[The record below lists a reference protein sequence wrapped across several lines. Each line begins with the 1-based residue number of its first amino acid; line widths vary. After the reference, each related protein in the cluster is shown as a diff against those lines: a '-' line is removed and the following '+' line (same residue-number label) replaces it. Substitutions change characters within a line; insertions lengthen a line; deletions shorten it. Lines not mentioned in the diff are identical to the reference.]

1 MPVRTKP
8 TRELLARILANYRQ
22 TGDLT
27 NAAIRS
33 GISRSTIYAWKARGE
48 KAKSGLLAEFAKNF
62 DLAREEEIAVNSIRH
77 KHLAQGGVHKGNL
90 SAGAGHRVSHGAGRQ
105 SAYPHHHDGDA

>member
-48 KAKSGLLAEFAKNF
+48 KAKSGQLAEFAQNL
-62 DLAREEEIAVNSIRH
+62 DLAREEDIAVDIIRH
-77 KHLAQGGVHKGNL
+77 RHIFFAQCVGITL
-90 SAGAGHRVSHGAGRQ
+90 II
-105 SAYPHHHDGDA
+105 D

>member
-8 TRELLARILANYRQ
+8 TRELFARILANYRQ

-33 GISRSTIYAWKARGE
+33 GISRSTIHAWKARGE
-48 KAKSGLLAEFAKNF
+48 KAKSGLLADFAQNLELVLKDENGNVVF
-62 DLAREEEIAVNSIRH
+62 EDVVMLPNRQALETRLRWMAPDRFPAR
-77 KHLAQGGVHKGNL
+77 
-90 SAGAGHRVSHGAGRQ
+90 SAKTEPAN
-105 SAYPHHHDGDA
+105 

>member
-8 TRELLARILANYRQ
+8 TRELFARILANYRQ

-48 KAKSGLLAEFAKNF
+48 KAKSGLLAEFAQNLE
-62 DLAREEEIAVNSIRH
+62 LAREETSQWIPSATGRS
-77 KHLAQGGVHKGNL
+77 GGV
-90 SAGAGHRVSHGAGRQ
+90 A
-105 SAYPHHHDGDA
+105 